1 MRKLIY
7 LVASTLLFTLYL
19 IYSYNEHSGRSY
31 IYEPVYITLNGDIPE
46 NVSLDLI
53 YQTINDPTAVQHAS
67 LLFDDSIPD
76 NTYIFEI
83 DSSYRLTN
91 FSIYFKSLSEGERF
105 TLTQIKASNSRSG
118 EFSFSLKEKDLMA
131 TNNLKLEPVIADAV
145 SISKIETETAA
156 SSALSFSMRASFYGV
171 FVKTNIRIPEIPS
184 TISLVL
190 IALLGALLMFS
201 LYPMITNLKWYNIS
215 KGAYPLA
222 LAVLLLPTGEKV
234 CNFLLAIS
242 ILAGAVS
249 HLKDG
254 SFKVWIKKNRRI
266 LILVGI
272 ILLIYAFAILFS
284 DRNASSSSLFT
295 VKLGLPLA
303 LVAVAINTNNKPEL
317 RLQYAALLTG
327 VIISVFIHFGWAIML
342 VDSVEIKTKLLSNP
356 RHYVESSVFSRIH
369 HSYLS
374 VIYLAALTIIY
385 FQKDLLPLLKKERII
400 FAILILI
407 ALLSAFSRAAV
418 LSLAS
423 ILLYLAFKSL
433 FNLLKIEITQ
443 VVRYLTAS
451 ALTIGLLAIILF
463 DFNIDWST
471 DANSVKGYQTRI
483 TLWENASEIIKQK
496 PLTGWGPENY
506 KQALIQSRSQNSV
519 NSNTWRNLNTHNQFL
534 ETSGMFGLIVGIGLM
549 WFLLFPTGFSRQ
561 HTWYMEYIF
570 IVALIFLI
578 GFLFE
583 SFLTRNLGI
592 LIFGL
597 CYGLLLKTNPDHNE

>member
-1 MRKLIY
+1 MKKLIY
-7 LVASTLLFTLYL
+7 LVASTLLFALYL

-31 IYEPVYITLNGDIPE
+31 IYEPVYITLKGDIPE
-46 NVSLDLI
+46 NVSLDII
-53 YQTINDPTAVQHAS
+53 YQTINDPTAVQHAH
-67 LLFDDSIPD
+67 LLVEDSIPD
-76 NTYIFEI
+76 NTHIFKI

-91 FSIYFKSLSEGERF
+91 FSIYFKSLSVGGRF
-105 TLTQIKASNSRSG
+105 TLTQITASNNRSG
-118 EFSFSLKEKDLMA
+118 EYSFSLKEKDIMA
-131 TNNLKLEPVIADAV
+131 TNNLKLDQSNANTIT
-145 SISKIETETAA
+145 ISRIPTETPS
-156 SSALSFSMRASFYGV
+156 SSALSFSMRSSFYGV
-171 FVKTNIRIPEIPS
+171 FVRSNIRILEIPS
-184 TISLVL
+184 LLSFLL
-190 IALLGALLMFS
+190 IVLLGILMAYS
-201 LYPMITNLKWYNIS
+201 LYPLISNLKLEAIS
-215 KGAYPLA
+215 VGAYLLA
-222 LAVLLLPTGEKV
+222 LAVLMLPTGEKV

-242 ILAGAVS
+242 VVAGVIS
-249 HLKDG
+249 HLKNG
-254 SFKVWIKKNRRI
+254 SFTGWIKKNRRI

-272 ILLIYAFAILFS
+272 ILVIYATASLFP
-284 DRNASSSSLFT
+284 DRNASSRNLFT
-295 VKLGLPLA
+295 IKLGLPLA
-303 LVAVAINTNNKPEL
+303 LVAVAINTNNRAEL

-342 VDSVEIKTKLLSNP
+342 IDSVEIKTKLLSNP
-356 RHYVESSVFSRIH
+356 RHYLESSVFSRIH

-374 VIYLAALTIIY
+374 VIYLAALTTIY
-385 FQKDLLPLLKKERII
+385 FQKDLLPLLKKEKII

-451 ALTIGLLAIILF
+451 VLTIGLLVIILF
-463 DFNIDWST
+463 DFNIDSST

-506 KQALIQSRSQNSV
+506 KQALSQSSSQNSV

-534 ETSGMFGLIVGIGLM
+534 ETSGMFGLVVGIGLV
-549 WFLLFPTGFSRQ
+549 WFLFFPTGFLRQ
-561 HTWYMEYIF
+561 STWYREFIF

-597 CYGLLLKTNPDHNE
+597 CYALLIKTKPDHIE